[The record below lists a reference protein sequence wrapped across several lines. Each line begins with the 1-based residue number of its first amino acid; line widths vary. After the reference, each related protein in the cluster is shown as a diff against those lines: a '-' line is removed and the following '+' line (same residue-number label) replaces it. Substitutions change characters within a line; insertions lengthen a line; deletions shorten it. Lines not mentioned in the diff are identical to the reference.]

1 MKQRVISAALRVIC
15 PLLLG
20 MIAGN
25 TTEVFG
31 MEILWRVIAMCIL
44 SAGGAIGLCMS
55 IQND

>member
-1 MKQRVISAALRVIC
+1 MTKLVISAALRVIC

-44 SAGGAIGLCMS
+44 ASGGAIGLYMS